1 MDGDNTMH
9 PNFGARP
16 TNQYLVQRINGATP
30 EQLVVILLEGAQKF
44 LMQAI
49 AATRMRDIQ
58 TKARMVNKV
67 SAIIEELTLRL
78 DLDEGGELVGNLA
91 SIYEWWLRE
100 LFSGSQKNQPE
111 RLESIVF
118 QMAEMRVTW
127 DRAIQSQV
135 ASMPSMQLTAEGLVG

>member
-1 MDGDNTMH
+1 
-9 PNFGARP
+9 
-16 TNQYLVQRINGATP
+16 
-30 EQLVVILLEGAQKF
+30 
-44 LMQAI
+44 
-49 AATRMRDIQ
+49 
-58 TKARMVNKV
+58 MVNKV